1 MDKFFDDSE
10 LADVFAEFNANIE
23 KAAEN
28 ATDEDDKEMEAS
40 QRRYEEIIKKNK
52 N

>member
-1 MDKFFDDSE
+1 MEKFFDDSD
-10 LADVFAEFNANIE
+10 LADVFAQLNANM
-23 KAAEN
+23 ANDSEN
-28 ATDEDDKEMEAS
+28 DAEDDKEMEAS